1 MTSRRNPAAQAVR
14 TPKFRP
20 RIVASKKAYRRRPKH
35 TARAADA
42 FLGCAYRAGLSAVSG
57 IQRAKTVNATAATAP
72 AARKA
77 AE

>member
-42 FLGCAYRAGLSAVSG
+42 FLGCAYRPG
-57 IQRAKTVNATAATAP
+57 
-72 AARKA
+72 
-77 AE
+77 